1 MPLESTGDRDFNVPP
16 SARGVPSSTPDS
28 ALTPLAP
35 LQTLPTSPSSPPAAA
50 GMPQAAGLLASPPAA
65 SGEAIFSGSTSA
77 PSTALISLACA
88 MTFSRARDV
97 RRWWVPRS
105 RAVCGSSGALRAL
118 SPRASGGDGAA
129 MAAAV
134 SSVGTGERAPVL
146 LFPPVAVAGES
157 SPASPVAGEPV
168 GDGDG
173 SGTPQN
179 HVLGALKS

>member
-50 GMPQAAGLLASPPAA
+50 GMPRAAGLLASPPAA

-146 LFPPVAVAGES
+146 LFPVPVAGES
-157 SPASPVAGEPV
+157 SPATGEPV

-173 SGTPQN
+173 NGTPQN